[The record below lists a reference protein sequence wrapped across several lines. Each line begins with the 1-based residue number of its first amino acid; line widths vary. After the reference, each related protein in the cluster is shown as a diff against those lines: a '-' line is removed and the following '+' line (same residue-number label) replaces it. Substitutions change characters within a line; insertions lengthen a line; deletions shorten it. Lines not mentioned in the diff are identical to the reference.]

1 MIYWNEKS
9 RSLNL
14 VYIWNSNPTCSS
26 GMLSLYHLHRHHGQP
41 INRQYK
47 LRVHSGQNW
56 CSIEKEEPAI
66 CHPPWLGLTFNTHRE
81 TTLTYEIQKS
91 FLYENCYF
99 TAVGRWAVN
108 RTDPQLW
115 TDKRRNGTYWE
126 ELGRISSF
134 SQDFSSDERGGRYS
148 SRILMSQQPSEW
160 LKKWDFLAQ
169 KLLRRNSKLFEE
181 DLRST
186 HSKFWSFSWKLWPI
200 PFPNNQN
207 NFKH

>member
-1 MIYWNEKS
+1 
-9 RSLNL
+9 
-14 VYIWNSNPTCSS
+14 
-26 GMLSLYHLHRHHGQP
+26 MLTLYHLHRHRGQP
-41 INRQYK
+41 IHRQYK

-81 TTLTYEIQKS
+81 TTLTSKIQKS

-126 ELGRISSF
+126 EPGKEFFLQPRFLIWRKRRKIFKSH
-134 SQDFSSDERGGRYS
+134 SDEPTTFGMTQEMRFFGS
-148 SRILMSQQPSEW
+148 NV
-160 LKKWDFLAQ
+160 AQ
-169 KLLRRNSKLFEE
+169 KELKTFRRRFEINSF
-181 DLRST
+181 
-186 HSKFWSFSWKLWPI
+186 
-200 PFPNNQN
+200 
-207 NFKH
+207 